1 MIVEPIAIGSF
12 SKFKQWFYSDS
23 YGSNKKTNVYL
34 LGQGW
39 FAKGFMEHIDKSKYT
54 ITNIYRHPFVNTPM
68 LLQTI
73 KPKYYAQNNSRVS
86 EFVRLIDNSIQDEIK
101 SINLETKQIQTSSHT
116 YNWDGGFVVCGLGS
130 NTDVGKFWTDKIEH
144 IKKLKAGSSLC
155 IVGAG
160 PTGTELAFHLSDLGF
175 KPTLY
180 DGLPSVY
187 TFLTP
192 KSANKIIEQLGS
204 SSIPLYTSRMYMDSD
219 RANFDDVIFAVGSR
233 PNDLTS
239 KWKPTANLS
248 LESNPEV
255 FVGGDGVNTGL
266 PKTAQVAY
274 QQGKHIAKKLN
285 QLNSS
290 KHDSEFKFK
299 SKGTAI
305 YMGNGWYLVELKFND
320 TSYTVS
326 IPEKLV
332 QLYYFWF
339 K

>member
-1 MIVEPIAIGSF
+1 MVLIESVSIGLF
-12 SKFKQWFYSDS
+12 NKFKSCFYLEPK
-23 YGSNKKTNVYL
+23 NKQPKKNVYL

-39 FAKGFMEHIDKSKYT
+39 FAKGFIENIDKSKFVV
-54 ITNIYRHPFVNTPM
+54 INIYRYPFVSTPM

-73 KPKYYAQNNSRVS
+73 KPKTFKFNNAHFTS
-86 EFVRLIDNSIQDEIK
+86 LIDKSIQEEIT
-101 SINLETKQIQTSSHT
+101 SINLETKQIKTSSAT
-116 YNWDGGFVVCGLGS
+116 YSWNGGYLVCGLGS
-130 NTDVGKFWTDKIEH
+130 NTDIGKFWTDKIEH
-144 IKKLKAGSSLC
+144 IKKLKPGSNLC

-180 DGLPSVY
+180 DGLLSVY

-192 KSANKIIEQLGS
+192 ESKNKIIEQLVKK
-204 SSIPLYTSRMYMDSD
+204 SIPLYTSRMFVDSD
-219 RANFDDVIFAVGSR
+219 RVNFDDVIFAIGSR

-239 KWKPTANLS
+239 KWKPTGQLT

-274 QQGKHIAKKLN
+274 QQGMYVAKKLN
-285 QLNSS
+285 KLDQEKYNSP
-290 KHDSEFKFK
+290 DFKFV

-305 YMGNGWYLVELKFND
+305 YIGKSWYLVELKFND
-320 TSYTVS
+320 SSFTLA
-326 IPEKLV
+326 IPEKFV
-332 QLYYFWF
+332 QLYYSLF